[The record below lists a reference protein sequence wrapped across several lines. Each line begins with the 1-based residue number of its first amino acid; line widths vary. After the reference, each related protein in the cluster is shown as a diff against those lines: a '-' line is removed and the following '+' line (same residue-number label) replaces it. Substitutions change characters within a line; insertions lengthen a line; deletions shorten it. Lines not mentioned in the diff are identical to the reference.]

1 MKPPAEAFIRE
12 YFHVT
17 MFSGEH
23 LHVLYTPNE
32 KRKKKKSLIDTLSSS
47 SFSRTTLK
55 LRIFDYKWIFSCCL
69 EAKTYVS

>member
-17 MFSGEH
+17 MFWGEH
-23 LHVLYTPNE
+23 LHVLYIPNE

-47 SFSRTTLK
+47 SFSGTTLK
-55 LRIFDYKWIFSCCL
+55 LQIFDYKWIFSCCF
-69 EAKTYVS
+69 EDKTSVS

>member
-47 SFSRTTLK
+47 SFSGTTLK
-55 LRIFDYKWIFSCCL
+55 L
-69 EAKTYVS
+69 

>member
-17 MFSGEH
+17 MFWGEH

-32 KRKKKKSLIDTLSSS
+32 KRKKEKKEEKKAANLWL
-47 SFSRTTLK
+47 
-55 LRIFDYKWIFSCCL
+55 
-69 EAKTYVS
+69 